1 MKRTTLG
8 IALIVGVLASDRPAP
23 AIDLGLGIL
32 NKRKAKADPPS
43 RAKVLLET
51 LRTDPDEFKRKAA
64 ATELR
69 GLDPRNTPDLI
80 AGLVSSLQRD
90 PSPTVRIEAAES
102 IGVMKPISQPAGLAM
117 EAAMTSDPDPKVRDA
132 VKSALWQYHLNG
144 YRTPPS
150 GSPLATQTTEP
161 PIAPKTTN
169 AVTVAKPTLPKFG
182 EPGFRPISNTVGKGV
197 LVQATPEPPL
207 AKPKPSP
214 VAPPRG
220 PALLPTPMPSIKPEI
235 TLPAPSNLIPTPM
248 PTTPMPSTPT
258 SNVPTVGVPPLPTA
272 PELPTTAV
280 PLPSIPVIPIPT
292 IPVPQTNAPT
302 VPAAKNF

>member
-1 MKRTTLG
+1 MKRTTLCF
-8 IALIVGVLASDRPAP
+8 ALIVGILASGRPAP

-32 NKRKAKADPPS
+32 NKKKPKADPPS
-43 RAKVLLET
+43 RAKLLLET
-51 LRTDPDEFKRKAA
+51 LRTDPDESKRKAA

-80 AGLVSSLQRD
+80 TGLVSSLQKD
-90 PSPTVRIEAAES
+90 PSPGVRIEAAES
-102 IGVMKPISQPAGLAM
+102 IGIMKPISQPAGLAM
-117 EAAMTSDPDPKVRDA
+117 EAAMTSDPDTKVRDA

-161 PIAPKTTN
+161 PIAPKTTT
-169 AVTVAKPTLPKFG
+169 AVTVAKPTMPKPG
-182 EPGFRPISNTVGKGV
+182 EPGFRPITNTVGKGV
-197 LVQATPEPPL
+197 LVQSTPEPPI

-214 VAPPRG
+214 TAAPRG
-220 PALLPTPMPSIKPEI
+220 PALVPTPMPSIKPEM
-235 TLPAPSNLIPTPM
+235 TLPTPSNLIPTPM
-248 PTTPMPSTPT
+248 PTTPMPTTPT
-258 SNVPTVGVPPLPTA
+258 TTVPTVGIPPLPTA
-272 PELPTTAV
+272 PELPTTSV
-280 PLPSIPVIPIPT
+280 PLPSIPVIPIPM